1 MGDLVCW
8 FRLFFCPHLLSRSN
22 RNPPDTVSVC
32 WVAVGETRRRKVSR
46 TLLQTV
52 AALCG
57 RQTNNS
63 GQLSLITE
71 SNILHLSLVSYWDIC
86 RVFGPVQCRL
96 CSTWSSVRSVA
107 SHRRPRTGAGLC
119 LRRFLCVRQV
129 TNSSNT
135 SSKKKGKVIFTKHKT
150 RSIQTATTAPPAGK
164 GWSLM
169 LFKKLIVTF

>member
-1 MGDLVCW
+1 MYEYDKHIHFTALIFSCGIDFLFRNRSFVGDLVCW

-63 GQLSLITE
+63 GWLWSQSLTFYIWV
-71 SNILHLSLVSYWDIC
+71 SSL
-86 RVFGPVQCRL
+86 
-96 CSTWSSVRSVA
+96 
-107 SHRRPRTGAGLC
+107 TGTFVEFSGLC
-119 LRRFLCVRQV
+119 NVAFAQHGPLSDRWPHTVDLVPGQDCV
-129 TNSSNT
+129 
-135 SSKKKGKVIFTKHKT
+135 
-150 RSIQTATTAPPAGK
+150 
-164 GWSLM
+164 
-169 LFKKLIVTF
+169 

>member
-1 MGDLVCW
+1 M
-8 FRLFFCPHLLSRSN
+8 LSSRWGNQEKKSFQN
-22 RNPPDTVSVC
+22 SPADCR
-32 WVAVGETRRRKVSR
+32 R
-46 TLLQTV
+46 TLWETNQHLRTV
-52 AALCG
+52 V
-57 RQTNNS
+57 
-63 GQLSLITE
+63 ITE
-71 SNILHLSLVSYWDIC
+71 SNVLHLSLVSYWDIC
-86 RVFGPVQCRL
+86 RVFEPVQCRL

-107 SHRRPRTGAGLC
+107 SRRRPRTGAGLC

-135 SSKKKGKVIFTKHKT
+135 PSKKKGKVIFTKHKT